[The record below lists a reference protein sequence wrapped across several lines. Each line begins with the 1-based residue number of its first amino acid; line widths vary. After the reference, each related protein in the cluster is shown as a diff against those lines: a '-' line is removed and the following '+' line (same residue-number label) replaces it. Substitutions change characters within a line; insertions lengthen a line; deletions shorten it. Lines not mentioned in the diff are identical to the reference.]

1 MKFEFVI
8 TRLNDG
14 QRITAWEE
22 ISVLDPEYKLGPDI
36 IRAVEQMLT
45 PGSLQDADLGVG
57 PIVTIHQTGRRLPK
71 PPPRA
76 SR

>member
-1 MKFEFVI
+1 MKFEFMI

-14 QRITAWEE
+14 NRVAVWEE
-22 ISVLDPEYKLGPDI
+22 VSVLSPDYKLGKEI
-36 IRAVEQMLT
+36 IKAVEQMLA
-45 PGSLQDADLGVG
+45 PGGIQDADLGVG

-71 PPPRA
+71 PHPRA

>member
-1 MKFEFVI
+1 MKFEFIV

-14 QRITAWEE
+14 QRQAVWEQV
-22 ISVLDPEYKLGPDI
+22 SVLDPEYKLGPEI
-36 IRAVEQMLT
+36 IRAVEQLMA

-57 PIVTIHQTGRRLPK
+57 PIITIHQSGRRLPK